1 METGLK
7 TQESHV
13 ARGGRMDRER
23 ERERERES
31 EGEREREREGE
42 RGRINNGSKVQS

>member
-23 ERERERES
+23 ERERERAR
-31 EGEREREREGE
+31 GRGKGREREREG
-42 RGRINNGSKVQS
+42 G